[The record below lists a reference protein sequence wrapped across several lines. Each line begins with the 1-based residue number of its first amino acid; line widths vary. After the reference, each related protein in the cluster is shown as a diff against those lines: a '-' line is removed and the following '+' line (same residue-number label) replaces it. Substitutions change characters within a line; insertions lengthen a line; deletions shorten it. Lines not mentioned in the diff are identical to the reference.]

1 MPRGVVVTTE
11 IALVL
16 AVLVAAVFL
25 FAWGRLGVD
34 LVALLVMATLL
45 VLGQVTPEQGVA
57 GFSSTATITVG
68 AMFILSAGLYR
79 SGAVNFIGT
88 SITRLGRSS
97 LWVAL
102 VLIMVGIGAISAFM
116 NNTAAVAIFLPTV
129 VAAARALKVS
139 PGRLLMPLSF
149 ASMFGGVC
157 TLIGTSTNILVSAIA
172 EEHGQPAIAMFE
184 MAPLGLIFFGAG
196 TLYMLLIGVRLIP
209 EGAGVV
215 ELGEQYGMAE
225 YLLEVVV
232 GQDARSVGH
241 PIGSSPLVRDVDVDV
256 LDLFRGE
263 QRIPFPPPA
272 LVIQAGDVLRLRAKV
287 AEITAL
293 QERQGITIR
302 PRTRWASYPP
312 GEGATRQVEVILAP
326 SSRLEGQTLRGARFA
341 STFGAVVLAIR
352 QRGRLMHDDLENTP
366 LLAGDAL
373 LVEAPADALDALRQ
387 SPDFVLV
394 TDLSVPT
401 WRRAKILPA
410 VAIIAGV
417 VTAATMGIVPI
428 MVGAIVGCLLM
439 VLTRCL
445 SLEEAYQAIDWKVI
459 FLLAGI
465 LTLGHAM
472 ENSGTATY
480 LAGVL
485 TAAGDGL
492 APVLLV
498 AAFYLLTTLLTE
510 AMSNNATAVLL
521 APVAIATA
529 ETLGLDPRPL
539 LMAVAFA
546 ASASFMTPMGYQ
558 TNTMIFSAGGFR
570 FMDFVRVGAPLNLI
584 FWVLATLFIPVFWP
598 F

>member
-1 MPRGVVVTTE
+1 MTLQ
-11 IALVL
+11 IAQVMV
-16 AVLVAAVFL
+16 VLVAAVGL
-25 FAWGRLGVD
+25 FAWGRLSVD
-34 LVALLVMATLL
+34 LVALLVMAVLL
-45 VLGQVTPEQGVA
+45 LAGLVTPEQGVS
-57 GFSSTATITVG
+57 GFSSTATVTVG

-129 VAAARALKVS
+129 VAAARTLKVS

-172 EEHGQPAIAMFE
+172 EEHGLPAIAMFE
-184 MAPLGLIFFGAG
+184 MAPMGLIFFGAG

-232 GQDARSVGH
+232 GPEAKSVGH
-241 PIGSSPLVRDVDVDV
+241 ELGSSPLLKDVDVDV

-263 QRIPFPPPA
+263 HRIPFPPAA

-287 AEITAL
+287 SEITAL

-302 PRTRWASYPP
+302 PRAKWASRQLVP
-312 GEGATRQVEVILAP
+312 GPTQQVEVILAP
-326 SSRLEGQTLRGARFA
+326 SSRLEGRTLRGARFA
-341 STFGAVVLAIR
+341 GAFGAMVLAIR
-352 QRGRLMHDDLENTP
+352 QRGRLMHEDLENTV
-366 LLAGDAL
+366 LRAGDAL

-417 VTAATMGIVPI
+417 VATATMGIVPI
-428 MVGAIVGCLLM
+428 MVGAIIGCLLM

-480 LAGVL
+480 LAGLL
-485 TAAGDGL
+485 TAAGAGL
-492 APVLLV
+492 APFVLV

-539 LMAVAFA
+539 LMTVAFA

-570 FMDFVRVGAPLNLI
+570 FMDFVRVGGPLNLI
-584 FWVLATLFIPVFWP
+584 FWVLATVFIPVFWP